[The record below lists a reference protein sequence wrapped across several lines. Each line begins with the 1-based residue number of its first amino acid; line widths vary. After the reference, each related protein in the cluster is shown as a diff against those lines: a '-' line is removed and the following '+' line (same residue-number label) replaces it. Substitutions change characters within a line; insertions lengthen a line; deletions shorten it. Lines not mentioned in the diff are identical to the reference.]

1 MNIRKSSL
9 ACACALFGVIVAN
22 AANTVQI
29 KAGMSGLWDQP
40 TSYAGDALPQAGDTI
55 EIATGVQATAN
66 KADCDFMNR
75 IGIAAL
81 KFSGTETDTTSSLTI
96 TIGENETATNP
107 ATTSSSYS
115 TGIIKKGNGTLVF
128 TATDVRPFYADF
140 TVDEGVLQFGER
152 GGNHHLNCAV
162 TVKEGATLIPWTYA
176 VSGTAAGTYFR
187 KGLFGSGTV
196 SNPTGKQVSLI
207 FIHAAENAV
216 FAGDL
221 DGLFKISVTDQT
233 VQRFVGNAVFSEA
246 ALSDAALLGLSSF
259 GTIGYGVGEA
269 NTLEYLG
276 SGETYSGT
284 LKGEKGTKS
293 VAVSGGDN
301 GGLVFAGAIDYSA
314 TTNKNVDIILS
325 GDNLEACTFSG
336 SLAAKAD
343 EEYAS
348 RLVKDGTG
356 TWKRVLGVGQGLTAR
371 EFDVR
376 NGRLVFRLPT
386 GGYTWYKL
394 TIKATITSSKDLTL
408 ARFGLFDANGEMQN
422 KNLTK
427 NAEAFDDWTKL
438 EPGQVIGFNT
448 GSIAYA
454 DLTNEVGS
462 VENLF
467 KPTTTGSWYWTP
479 CGTDLRPSASK
490 PLTWSGCVLR
500 LPEGASKV
508 VYYDIAPWYVND
520 TPRRAGYGPKTWEL
534 EGSYDGVKW
543 DSLSTV
549 TLTLT
554 ENDVKAMDKVW
565 YGSGKK
571 YFTDEDNTTQGRWS
585 VVSGDID
592 PTVGCISVTQ
602 GATVESD
609 LPIKTD
615 RVEIGYTDN
624 GLLTIDGFALNENGI
639 LDIVNVPKRSFSI
652 PCDLTGLSLPNVY
665 TILVNGQT
673 PTREVVISPDKSR
686 IGTVPTGLMLLFK

>member
-1 MNIRKSSL
+1 MNIKKSSL
-9 ACACALFGVIVAN
+9 VCASVLAGVVMAN

-29 KAGMSGLWDQP
+29 KAGKSGLWDQES
-40 TSYAGDALPQAGDTI
+40 SYEGNTLPGSGDTI

-81 KFSGTETDTTSSLTI
+81 KFSGTKTDTTSSLTI

-115 TGIIKKGNGTLVF
+115 AGIIKKGEGTLVL
-128 TATDVRPFYADF
+128 TATGSYPFYADF
-140 TVDEGVLQFGER
+140 MVDEGVLQFGEK

-187 KGLFGSGTV
+187 NGLFGSGTV
-196 SNPTGKQVSLI
+196 SNPTGKQVTLV
-207 FIHAAENAV
+207 FKHDAENAV

-221 DGLFKISVTDQT
+221 DGLFKITVADKT
-233 VQRFVGNAVFSEA
+233 VQRFTGSAVFSEA
-246 ALSDAALLGLSSF
+246 VLSDRALLGLSSF
-259 GTIGYGVGEA
+259 GTIGYGVGVA

-293 VAVSGGDN
+293 VTVSGGDK
-301 GGLVFAGAIDYSA
+301 GGLVFAGAINYST
-314 TTNKNVDIILS
+314 TTNKNVDIVLS
-325 GDNLEACTFSG
+325 GNNSEACTFSG

-356 TWKRVLGVGQGLTAR
+356 TWKRVLGAGQGLTVR
-371 EFDVR
+371 DFDVR
-376 NGRLVFRLPT
+376 NGRLVFRLPM

-394 TIKATITSSKDLTL
+394 TIKATIVNNKTLTF

-422 KNLTK
+422 KNLAK

-454 DLTNEVGS
+454 DLTNEAGS

-467 KPTTTGSWYWTP
+467 KPTTTGSWTP

-520 TPRRAGYGPKTWEL
+520 TPSRAGYGPRTWEL

-549 TLTLT
+549 ALTLT
-554 ENDVKAMDKVW
+554 EADVKAMDKVW

-571 YFTDEDNTTQGRWS
+571 FFTDEDNTTQGRWS

-592 PTVGCISVTQ
+592 PTVGCVSVTQ

-609 LPIKTD
+609 RPIRTD
-615 RVEIGYTDN
+615 RVEVGYTDK

-639 LDIVNVPKRSFSI
+639 LDIVNVSKRRFSI
-652 PCDLTGLSLPNVY
+652 PCDLTGLSLPSAY

-673 PTREVVISPDKSR
+673 PTREVVISPDKLR
-686 IGTVPTGLMLLFK
+686 IGTIPTGLMLLLK